1 MYLHA
6 LPGSPQT
13 RLSPVNPLP
22 TVQCCCALNAAA
34 KNCYSLLVDPQCTS
48 TVPLRI
54 SLAYVHLVFVAEA
67 ADSPVVSIGVSS
79 QWLCYLL
86 LPWVSACPV

>member
-34 KNCYSLLVDPQCTS
+34 KHCYSLLVEPQCTS
-48 TVPLRI
+48 TVPEFEGCFPNGL
-54 SLAYVHLVFVAEA
+54 FVGRRVL
-67 ADSPVVSIGVSS
+67 DPCHHGSFSGF
-79 QWLCYLL
+79 LL
-86 LPWVSACPV
+86 TVGE